1 MDMFSVSG
9 SDTNAFSNSITSFG
23 GFFNRYLS
31 DQVFNLDVNSM
42 FNSSNYFSVEDL
54 SVINTIPS
62 LDELER
68 LSSLKNDVDSMVRVF
83 PSLEDVIE
91 GVDMWAR
98 YGEECLQEVDSTPD
112 VKLYYPE
119 PFIASP
125 SFIHEE
131 V

>member
-1 MDMFSVSG
+1 MDMFSVSS
-9 SDTNAFSNSITSFG
+9 SDSNAFSNSISSFD

-68 LSSLKNDVDSMVRVF
+68 LSSLKNDVDSMIRVF

-91 GVDMWAR
+91 DVDM
-98 YGEECLQEVDSTPD
+98 
-112 VKLYYPE
+112 
-119 PFIASP
+119 
-125 SFIHEE
+125 
-131 V
+131 